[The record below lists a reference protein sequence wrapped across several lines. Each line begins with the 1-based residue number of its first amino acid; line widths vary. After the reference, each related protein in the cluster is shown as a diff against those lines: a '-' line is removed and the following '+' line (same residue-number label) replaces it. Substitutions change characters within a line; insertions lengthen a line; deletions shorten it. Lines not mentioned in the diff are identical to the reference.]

1 MSSAAAI
8 SGEFTTI
15 KHVPSRKVYQLVV
28 EIAEEAAQQAFE
40 ALGMPGNGGHVAL
53 ARLHSPAEPIAKPEA
68 PKEREAFSRK
78 PRSQQAGILCEDK
91 NFQRFLAERYQPIW
105 SDAPPHTDFDGH
117 ESEWAAH
124 TVRTVCK
131 VVSRSNLLTGSEAAE
146 HWDHLEAEYYAWQR
160 GRR

>member
-68 PKEREAFSRK
+68 PKERRPFSEL
-78 PRSQQAGILCEDK
+78 PYSQQAAMRCQEPDLWGFFRNRGFSSCINAD
-91 NFQRFLAERYQPIW
+91 
-105 SDAPPHTDFDGH
+105 H
-117 ESEWAAH
+117 AAH
-124 TVRTVCK
+124 AVRMACAVG
-131 VVSRSNLLTGSEAAE
+131 SRSDIVKGTPAGDLWEI
-146 HWDHLEAEYYAWQR
+146 LEAEYYAWQR